1 MANRGRPTLSV
12 KLPKSAQFTMNDLV
26 NANPHIT
33 CRLTLY
39 TKRNELLEAKRI
51 VKLALKR
58 KTGGVGK
65 SLDVYENVAVVQAA
79 KKAKATVK
87 AKMAK
92 AKAKTAPVVDM
103 TAAPAP
109 VAEPETVAS

>member
-92 AKAKTAPVVDM
+92 AKTAPVVDM